1 MAEETKIVKAT
12 PKHIET
18 VRQKIEEIR
27 KNITDRFFDLGELL
41 AEIRDGGYHL
51 NWGFKNFG
59 EWIDQSGLDMSE
71 RAAYY
76 LIKIVETGKKLN
88 IPREKLEQCKLSKLR
103 EIVSLDPKKHKA
115 QIKELVKACIPDKNG
130 EEMSLEDVRIN
141 VQKLKAGN
149 EKIDTFVYMTI
160 KVTSSCKESIE
171 EAIELCRAEHG
182 DTVDS
187 EGNPIEISIGKA
199 IELICADYLAGN
211 HEPEQ
216 GVPVEPEQKAL
227 PAAPIEVNVAEIE
240 ATLAQSVQSL
250 EATPAPVSNEA
261 PPQYADSAKEPT
273 ADIKWGTFQEKLEA
287 LKEEL
292 SDKPEPAP
300 KPVVLPPTEPIDA
313 EIVPKS
319 DVEVAEELITS
330 TPSGDVMEAEIVGVQ
345 PPLALEVEVIAPGP
359 PEPAPVEEEPEPEPF
374 VGNVEVITKGKG
386 DTVEE
391 IYNHFCN
398 HDEQRANK
406 IMSAAANT
414 NIGNILLQPAARTN
428 LAIRGFGATEEDWQR
443 LAKIIIG

>member
-1 MAEETKIVKAT
+1 VAEETKLVKAT

-27 KNITDRFFDLGELL
+27 KNITGRFFDLGELL

-76 LIKIVETGKKLN
+76 LIKIVETGKKLD

-182 DTVDS
+182 DTIDS
-187 EGNPIEISIGKA
+187 EGNPVEISIGKA
-199 IELICADYLAGN
+199 IELICADYLAGD
-211 HEPEQ
+211 HSEAEQ
-216 GVPVEPEQKAL
+216 GPVPVEPEQKAL
-227 PAAPIEVNVAEIE
+227 PAAPIEVNAAEIE
-240 ATLAQSVQSL
+240 STLVQSMQSL
-250 EATPAPVSNEA
+250 ESTPTPGPESAP
-261 PPQYADSAKEPT
+261 
-273 ADIKWGTFQEKLEA
+273 DIKWGTFQERLEA

-292 SDKPEPAP
+292 NRQPEPVP
-300 KPVVLPPTEPIDA
+300 QPVTLPPAEPIDA

-319 DVEVAEELITS
+319 DVEVAEELKTS
-330 TPSGDVMEAEIVGVQ
+330 APSDVMEAGIVDVQ
-345 PPLALEVEVIAPGP
+345 LPLETAAPEAEVIAPGP
-359 PEPAPVEEEPEPEPF
+359 PGPAPAEEEPEPEPF
-374 VGNVEVITKGKG
+374 VENVEVITKGKG

-398 HDEQRANK
+398 HDEKRASK

-414 NIGNILLQPAARTN
+414 NIANILLQPATRTN

-443 LAKIIIG
+443 LTKIVIG

>member
-1 MAEETKIVKAT
+1 MAEEEEDKIVKAS
-12 PKHIET
+12 PRHIES
-18 VRQKIEEIR
+18 VRQKIEELR
-27 KNITDRFFDLGELL
+27 RGITGRFFELGELL
-41 AEIRDGGYHL
+41 AEIKNGGYHL

-76 LIKIVETGKKLN
+76 LIKIIEVGKQLN
-88 IPREKLEQCKLSKLR
+88 IPRETLEQCKLSKLR

-115 QIKELVKACIPDKNG
+115 QIKELMNACVPDKNG
-130 EEMSLEDVRIN
+130 EEMSLEDLRIQ
-141 VQKLKAGN
+141 VQKIKAGN

-160 KVTSSCKESIE
+160 KVTSSCKETIE

-216 GVPVEPEQKAL
+216 GIPVEPEQKAL
-227 PAAPIEVNVAEIE
+227 PTAPIEVNVAEIE

-250 EATPAPVSNEA
+250 EATPAPESNKA
-261 PPQYADSAKEPT
+261 PPQYADSAKEP
-273 ADIKWGTFQEKLEA
+273 ADIWASIIKWGAFQEKLET

-292 SDKPEPAP
+292 NGKPEPAP
-300 KPVVLPPTEPIDA
+300 QPVVLPPTEPINA

-319 DVEVAEELITS
+319 DVEVAKELIAAA
-330 TPSGDVMEAEIVGVQ
+330 P
-345 PPLALEVEVIAPGP
+345 EVEVIAPGP
-359 PEPAPVEEEPEPEPF
+359 PESAPVEEELEPEPF

-406 IMSAAANT
+406 IISAAANT

-428 LAIRGFGATEEDWQR
+428 LAIRGFGATEEDWHR
-443 LAKIIIG
+443 LAKIVIG